1 MPAKSI
7 FLFVVVG
14 IMSFSIGA
22 FTALQIMKSGYSGAK
37 DITFPEVIDGGESI
51 DIFDIPSDV
60 FTKRD
65 LRSARLTHN
74 SFWET
79 IYRDGARQRHVTYSN
94 HEISSLEFSPITG
107 DKLGFF
113 YYPNDNA
120 VTDISLAI
128 MDIPQ
133 RSVKEVYRNS
143 VRTSDWE
150 WDGVTRVI
158 VYYNCGTEC
167 LYAYK
172 IDVDTGERVDEYHVY

>member
-1 MPAKSI
+1 MEVSQLI
-7 FLFVVVG
+7 FLIYRAMF
-14 IMSFSIGA
+14 
-22 FTALQIMKSGYSGAK
+22 
-37 DITFPEVIDGGESI
+37 
-51 DIFDIPSDV
+51 
-60 FTKRD
+60 
-65 LRSARLTHN
+65 LRSATCDQHVSRTTV
-74 SFWET
+74 FET

>member
-128 MDIPQ
+128 MYINFLHHRYSTMEPSLRRYAVCRSFRACVSIDRVSWLNYHESHEHLQ
-133 RSVKEVYRNS
+133 RMF
-143 VRTSDWE
+143 
-150 WDGVTRVI
+150 
-158 VYYNCGTEC
+158 
-167 LYAYK
+167 
-172 IDVDTGERVDEYHVY
+172 